1 MATPTE
7 DLASFNGLDAE
18 EEDLNMQLADSEDH
32 EEILKQEIAK
42 SATKANFTHR
52 RSLSTQGT
60 AVGGTSLVID
70 TNVNVVQQRRIAGT
84 PLKHSVY
91 TTTSTITGSPSKTSS
106 SSSMTPNSANALGVF
121 GRYLGKK
128 RESVSFFLNLGSP
141 IKKQP
146 ELDKVY
152 ESEEE
157 NDTSPRKGVPPT
169 SYQDMSL
176 ESKVPEIKK
185 RPAISFPPIKG
196 YTNRLPAGQMKE
208 LLEKKLR
215 RASIARDRLLD
226 ERKESLRRYAES
238 IRMKQLILDSRQR
251 LDKLRL
257 EAQLEYN
264 MSSATL
270 NRQIIIRKKRDFFAR
285 KVEHSK
291 RVMLLQKMKSF
302 MELRRAISE
311 SFVDLIKQD
320 NDPNFP
326 SEFETRVPNPFGLK
340 LQIEQPSSSSDAE
353 SEGTVTKDRDLR
365 NMTNA
370 MENTFLFE
378 ESPTMTRKETLSAAI
393 RRTKSVPQFVLRS
406 SGSTDTTF
414 LELLNLLPPITRF
427 TLRELDMNEI
437 LGNAQL
443 RHDLVFDP
451 DLQFRASEED
461 DDESK
466 KANSYWD
473 EIRAEVADGQLY
485 RIPLLLAE
493 VRAILVELLPNG
505 QETKK
510 EIFSNIDV
518 NLIDQEISHGIMD
531 PTNLILY
538 LSNSMKTNCAPIR
551 DVLVDEMVS
560 KCKEGDITS
569 TLKLCFEI
577 LEYMKLVLFY

>member
-1 MATPTE
+1 
-7 DLASFNGLDAE
+7 
-18 EEDLNMQLADSEDH
+18 
-32 EEILKQEIAK
+32 
-42 SATKANFTHR
+42 
-52 RSLSTQGT
+52 
-60 AVGGTSLVID
+60 
-70 TNVNVVQQRRIAGT
+70 
-84 PLKHSVY
+84 
-91 TTTSTITGSPSKTSS
+91 
-106 SSSMTPNSANALGVF
+106 
-121 GRYLGKK
+121 
-128 RESVSFFLNLGSP
+128 
-141 IKKQP
+141 
-146 ELDKVY
+146 
-152 ESEEE
+152 
-157 NDTSPRKGVPPT
+157 
-169 SYQDMSL
+169 
-176 ESKVPEIKK
+176 
-185 RPAISFPPIKG
+185 
-196 YTNRLPAGQMKE
+196 
-208 LLEKKLR
+208 
-215 RASIARDRLLD
+215 
-226 ERKESLRRYAES
+226 
-238 IRMKQLILDSRQR
+238 
-251 LDKLRL
+251 
-257 EAQLEYN
+257 
-264 MSSATL
+264 MSSANL

-302 MELRRAISE
+302 MDLRRAISE

-326 SEFETRVPNPFGLK
+326 TEYETRVSNPLGLK
-340 LQIEQPSSSSDAE
+340 LLIDNQSSSGSEIDSD
-353 SEGTVTKDRDLR
+353 GTVTRDKDLK

-461 DDESK
+461 GDEES

-473 EIRAEVADGQLY
+473 EVRAEVLEGQLY
-485 RIPLLLAE
+485 RVPLLLAE

-505 QETKK
+505 QENKK
-510 EIFSNIDV
+510 EIFANIDV

-551 DVLVDEMVS
+551 DVMVDEMVS
-560 KCKEGDITS
+560 KCQEGDITS

-577 LEYMKLVLFY
+577 LEYMKLVCLLIRIMPTIN